1 MEKASSLLCKV
12 WMTRGTYV
20 VLAAELLAERGG
32 HDLAADGRRRRE
44 VRLARLAAGG
54 GDVCTLG
61 EGVSETGLTI
71 HTTSTTPPT
80 NPTESTVPS
89 TPIPLGSTGAA
100 FYTAT
105 DEH

>member
-1 MEKASSLLCKV
+1 MHGSGA
-12 WMTRGTYV
+12 TYV
-20 VLAAELLAERGG
+20 VLAAEILRKRRR
-32 HDLAADGRRRRE
+32 HDLATDGGGRRE

-54 GDVCTLG
+54 GDVWTLG
-61 EGVSETGLTI
+61 EVVSETGLTI

-89 TPIPLGSTGAA
+89 APIPLGSTGAA
-100 FYTAT
+100 FHTAT